1 VTWLLYCFSIADKTT
16 ELTGEN
22 IMRKFVIERE
32 VPGASDLTDEEL
44 RAIAQTSVDTLDEMN
59 VPYHWVESFVAGDK
73 IYCVHVAENA
83 EVIREHAR
91 RAGFPANSVT
101 EVRAVIDAT
110 TANAS

>member
-1 VTWLLYCFSIADKTT
+1 
-16 ELTGEN
+16 
-22 IMRKFVIERE
+22 MRKFVIERE
-32 VPGASDLTDEEL
+32 VPGAGNLTDEEL
-44 RAIAQTSVDTLDEMN
+44 RAIAQTSVDTLGEMN

-83 EVIREHAR
+83 DVIREHAR
-91 RAGFPANSVT
+91 RAGFPANNVA